1 MKRYLYNYLTVVEF
15 SEPVSAHAVMLRCQP
30 VGNACQTVEQEHLVV
45 SPNYWLQAGS
55 DAFYNHSLFGGATEP
70 HSVFAYVSTGVVA
83 TDTYQVK
90 YRGENLFLYRQ
101 PTPLTSIGEG
111 IPPVSSNSIE
121 AAYDICRWLNENIEY
136 KRQTTTI
143 ETTADEVMQS
153 RQGVCQDFAHL
164 MIALC
169 RRQGIPARYVNGFLV
184 GEGETHAWVEIFD
197 GYNWLGFD
205 PTHNCRISDGYVK
218 LAHGRDARDCSV
230 SRGMYTG
237 QAQQQTTIHVTLHEI

>member
-1 MKRYLYNYLTVVEF
+1 MKRYLYNYQTVVEF
-15 SEPVSAHAVMLRCQP
+15 SESVPAHAVMLRCQP
-30 VGNACQTVEQEHLVV
+30 VGNACQTVEQEHLVM
-45 SPNYWLQAGS
+45 SPSYWLQAGS
-55 DAFYNHSLFGGATEP
+55 DAFYNRILFGGTTEP
-70 HSVFAYVSTGVVA
+70 HTVFAYVSMGIVT
-83 TDTYQVK
+83 TDTYLVK
-90 YRGENLFLYRQ
+90 YRGENLLLYRQ
-101 PTPLTSIGEG
+101 PTPFTTIGDG
-111 IPPVSSNSIE
+111 ITDISENSIQ
-121 AAYDICRWLNENIEY
+121 AAYDICQWINENIAY
-136 KRQTTTI
+136 QPQATTI
-143 ETTADEVMQS
+143 ETTAAEVMQS

-205 PTHNCRISDGYVK
+205 PTHNCRISNGYVK

-237 QAQQQTTIHVTLHEI
+237 QASQQTTIHVTLHEI

>member
-1 MKRYLYNYLTVVEF
+1 MKRYLYNYQTVVEF
-15 SEPVSAHAVMLRCQP
+15 SEPVPAHAVMLRCQP
-30 VGNACQTVEQEHLVV
+30 AGNACQTVEQEHLVV
-45 SPNYWLQAGS
+45 SPDYWLQAGTDS
-55 DAFYNHSLFGGATEP
+55 FYNRILFGGATEP
-70 HSVFAYVSTGVVA
+70 HSVFAYVSTGIVA
-83 TDTYQVK
+83 TDTYMVK

-101 PTPLTSIGEG
+101 PTPLTMVSEG
-111 IPPVSSNSIE
+111 IPDVTENSIQ
-121 AAYDICRWLNENIEY
+121 AAYAICQWLTDNIEY
-136 KRQTTTI
+136 QPQTTTI
-143 ETTADEVMQS
+143 ETTASEVLAS

-164 MIALC
+164 MIAFC
-169 RRQGIPARYVNGFLV
+169 RHQGIPARYVNGFLV

-237 QAQQQTTIHVTLHEI
+237 PALQQTTIHVTLQEI

>member
-1 MKRYLYNYLTVVEF
+1 MPSCSAANQSAIPARQWSRNIWSCHPVTGCKLAAMRFITAF
-15 SEPVSAHAVMLRCQP
+15 SLAGPPSRTPYSPMSAWASLPPTPIWSSIAARTCSS
-30 VGNACQTVEQEHLVV
+30 TV
-45 SPNYWLQAGS
+45 SPHHLLQ
-55 DAFYNHSLFGGATEP
+55 LE
-70 HSVFAYVSTGVVA
+70 TGLRILV
-83 TDTYQVK
+83 QW
-90 YRGENLFLYRQ
+90 
-101 PTPLTSIGEG
+101 I
-111 IPPVSSNSIE
+111 
-121 AAYDICRWLNENIEY
+121 NENIAY
-136 KRQTTTI
+136 QPQATTI
-143 ETTADEVMQS
+143 ETTAAEVMQS

-205 PTHNCRISDGYVK
+205 PTHNCRISNGYVK

-237 QAQQQTTIHVTLHEI
+237 QASQQTTIHVTLHEI

>member
-1 MKRYLYNYLTVVEF
+1 MKRYLYNYQTVVEF
-15 SEPVSAHAVMLRCQP
+15 SEPVPAHAVMLRCQP
-30 VGNACQTVEQEHLVV
+30 VGNACQTVEQEHLVM

-55 DAFYNHSLFGGATEP
+55 DTFYNRILFGGTTEP
-70 HSVFAYVSTGVVA
+70 HTVFAYVSMGIVA
-83 TDTYQVK
+83 TDTYLVK
-90 YRGENLFLYRQ
+90 YRGENLLLYRQ
-101 PTPLTSIGEG
+101 PTPFTTIGDG
-111 IPPVSSNSIE
+111 IT
-121 AAYDICRWLNENIEY
+121 DISY
-136 KRQTTTI
+136 QPQATTI
-143 ETTADEVMQS
+143 ETTAAEVMQS

-205 PTHNCRISDGYVK
+205 PTHNCRISNGYVK

-237 QAQQQTTIHVTLHEI
+237 QASQQTTIHVTLHEI

>member
-1 MKRYLYNYLTVVEF
+1 
-15 SEPVSAHAVMLRCQP
+15 
-30 VGNACQTVEQEHLVV
+30 
-45 SPNYWLQAGS
+45 
-55 DAFYNHSLFGGATEP
+55 
-70 HSVFAYVSTGVVA
+70 
-83 TDTYQVK
+83 
-90 YRGENLFLYRQ
+90 
-101 PTPLTSIGEG
+101 
-111 IPPVSSNSIE
+111 
-121 AAYDICRWLNENIEY
+121 
-136 KRQTTTI
+136 
-143 ETTADEVMQS
+143 
-153 RQGVCQDFAHL
+153 

-218 LAHGRDARDCSV
+218 LAHGRDAHDCSV

>member
-1 MKRYLYNYLTVVEF
+1 MLSTTA
-15 SEPVSAHAVMLRCQP
+15 SSSAGP
-30 VGNACQTVEQEHLVV
+30 P
-45 SPNYWLQAGS
+45 SP
-55 DAFYNHSLFGGATEP
+55 T
-70 HSVFAYVSTGVVA
+70 
-83 TDTYQVK
+83 TDTYLVK

-101 PTPLTSIGEG
+101 STPLTTLSEG
-111 IPPVSSNSIE
+111 IPDVGTNSIQ
-121 AAYDICRWLNENIEY
+121 AAYDICQWLNENIEY
-136 KRQTTTI
+136 QPQATTI
-143 ETTADEVMQS
+143 ETTATEVMQS

-218 LAHGRDARDCSV
+218 LAHGRDAHDCSV